1 MDLRKILTLLFAL
14 YGVAL
19 LGFLIVNS
27 QFLFIED
34 VNVWS
39 NVVII
44 NLIFIVIFFLLGLIM
59 VSNLQSKIK
68 KQNKVI
74 NELKGRL
81 YDSLKDDESR
91 EKMLKDFEKSLK

>member
-1 MDLRKILTLLFAL
+1 MDLRKILTLLFAV

-44 NLIFIVIFFLLGLIM
+44 NLIFMVIFFLLGLIM

-68 KQNKVI
+68 NKNKVI